1 VDKAIDGLCPLGRP
15 VDSKTAGAAAAKPRF
30 SPVGGRRILRRQ
42 TCFTV
47 WYRAASGGHH
57 AHRGRH
63 RMAVDHAHRHCG
75 HDHRLPPES
84 LDRALAL
91 GVGLNAAFVV
101 AEVAAGFAAGSLAL
115 LADAGHNAG
124 DVVGLL
130 LAWGAHWL
138 ARRPPSARYT
148 WGFRRT
154 TIYAALANAG
164 LLLAACGGIVWEA
177 VHRLGRPE
185 PVAGPWVMAVA
196 AVGVVINA
204 ATAWL
209 FSRGRDDANVRAAFL
224 HMAADAA
231 VSAGVVAAGA
241 AIWATGRTW
250 IDPAVSI
257 AVAAVI
263 VAGTWGLFR
272 ESVDLALDA
281 VPHGVETGAIVAALA
296 AIPGVADV
304 HDLHVWA
311 TSTAENSLTVHLV
324 VPDPAAREAA
334 LAAATTVA
342 RDHFG
347 IAHTTIQIEA
357 DGHGC
362 AERACAKLSGAR

>member
-1 VDKAIDGLCPLGRP
+1 MGI
-15 VDSKTAGAAAAKPRF
+15 
-30 SPVGGRRILRRQ
+30 
-42 TCFTV
+42 
-47 WYRAASGGHH
+47 
-57 AHRGRH
+57 
-63 RMAVDHAHRHCG
+63 
-75 HDHRLPPES
+75 
-84 LDRALAL
+84 
-91 GVGLNAAFVV
+91 GVGLNATFV
-101 AEVAAGFAAGSLAL
+101 AIEIAAGLWSSSLAL

-124 DVVGLL
+124 DIVGLL
-130 LAWGAHWL
+130 LAWGAAWL

-148 WGFRRT
+148 WGLRRA
-154 TIYAALANAG
+154 TIYAALVNAL
-164 LLLAACGGIVWEA
+164 LLLAACILIVWEA
-177 VHRLGRPE
+177 AGRLRTP
-185 PVAGPWVMAVA
+185 MAVGGFTVI
-196 AVGVVINA
+196 AVATIGVVINTL
-204 ATAWL
+204 TALL
-209 FSRGRDDANVRAAFL
+209 FVRGHGDANVRGAFL

-231 VSAGVVAAGA
+231 VSAGVVVAGV
-241 AIWATGRTW
+241 AIMTTGVTW
-250 IDPAVSI
+250 IDPVVSI
-257 AVAAVI
+257 VIAALI
-263 VAGTWGLFR
+263 VAGTWGLLR